1 MSKNNNPLF
10 LVILIISCISCSQQN
25 ANQKESKKGIDIKST
40 PIEIE
45 YSGFENK
52 KSKTYIKGKVH
63 NWITDTVYLTTLP
76 YYTPYSNETYY
87 QTLTKDSTFQFDFL

>member
-45 YSGFENK
+45 YSGFEIRSLK
-52 KSKTYIKGKVH
+52 LI
-63 NWITDTVYLTTLP
+63 
-76 YYTPYSNETYY
+76 
-87 QTLTKDSTFQFDFL
+87 